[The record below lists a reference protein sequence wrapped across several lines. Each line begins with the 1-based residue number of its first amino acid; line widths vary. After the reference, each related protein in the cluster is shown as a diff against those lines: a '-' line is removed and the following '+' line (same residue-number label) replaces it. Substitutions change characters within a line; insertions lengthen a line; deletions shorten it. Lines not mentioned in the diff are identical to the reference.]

1 MEYKFQKKHVSNS
14 TFHLIECKE
23 KHLLENFS
31 IYNWTPALA
40 QAIIDGV
47 EGSKTKSFAESY
59 SWGNEDIILKSMEHG
74 VFLWDMMARRADK
87 NHKEEQDLQLTHQE
101 FIDFM
106 KDFKK
111 FIEENS

>member
-40 QAIIDGV
+40 QAPAPASV
-47 EGSKTKSFAESY
+47 PLVVYTKHIATKPLPSE
-59 SWGNEDIILKSMEHG
+59 
-74 VFLWDMMARRADK
+74 
-87 NHKEEQDLQLTHQE
+87 
-101 FIDFM
+101 
-106 KDFKK
+106 
-111 FIEENS
+111 